1 MSQDGGDIRNTML
14 RYWEHFDPSLESM
27 MLDARAQLLNVEESA
42 EILSHLPDISG
53 KDVLELGAGI
63 GRFTS
68 KLAAQARHVTAV
80 DFIPAYVESNRR
92 RNGHL
97 DNVTF
102 LQCDVMKLDRPAESV
117 DVVFSNWLYMYLSD
131 EECMQ
136 LLQKEVC
143 WLRDGGLLFLRESCF
158 KPSGDVKRTT
168 NPTFYRRLSDYYN
181 MIKRVSNAAGDTIE
195 CFVVE
200 NVANVKAY
208 IKHKQNPC
216 QVCFLA
222 KKMRSNAVK
231 DFNSFQEFLDKR
243 QYSSNGVRLY
253 EWIFGDTFISTGGL
267 STTEWGVKKAGVKDG
282 DRILDVGCGV
292 GGHDFYMAEK
302 FDVRI
307 MAVDLSVN
315 MMSIALEHF
324 AKRPHLADKIQFK
337 MSDVMQAEF
346 PEASFDLIYSR
357 DALLH
362 IADKDTLFA
371 LFHKWLAPGGR
382 IFFTDYCRGD
392 KDKEEYSEEFKQ
404 YVAQRQY
411 NLLTVSEYGQL
422 LKKAGFVN
430 VKAEDIS
437 EDTVSNLRREL
448 ERLENSKDEFLKEFT
463 TDDFAYL
470 KQGWEA
476 KIKRGADGDQAW
488 CACYAEKKN

>member
-1 MSQDGGDIRNTML
+1 MNQGGGDVRDTML

-53 KDVLELGAGI
+53 KDVLELGSGI
-63 GRFTS
+63 GRFTG

-80 DFIPAYVESNRR
+80 DFIPAYVESNRQ

-97 DNVTF
+97 DNVSF
-102 LQCDVMKLDRPAESV
+102 VQLDVMKLDLPAQSF

-131 EECMQ
+131 EECLR
-136 LLQKEVC
+136 LLEKGIT

-158 KPSGDVKRTT
+158 KPSGDVKRRT

-181 MIKRVSNAAGDTIE
+181 MIKKVPNAVGNPIE

-200 NVANVKAY
+200 KVANVKAY

-222 KKMRSNAVK
+222 KKMRTDAVK
-231 DFNSFQEFLDKR
+231 DFHSFQEFLDQR
-243 QYSSNGVRLY
+243 QYSRNGVRLY
-253 EWIFGDTFISTGGL
+253 EWIFGNTFVSTGGL

-302 FDVRI
+302 YDVRI
-307 MAVDLSVN
+307 VAVDLSVN

-324 AKRPHLADKIQFK
+324 AQRPHLADKIQFK
-337 MSDVMQAEF
+337 MSDVTKSEF

-392 KDKEEYSEEFKQ
+392 KEDYSEEFKT

-411 NLLTVSEYGQL
+411 NLLTVSEYGKL
-422 LKKAGFVN
+422 LEKAGFVN
-430 VKAEDIS
+430 VQAEDIS
-437 EDTVSNLRREL
+437 QETVGNLRREL
-448 ERLENSKDEFLKEFT
+448 EKLESSKDDFLKEFSA
-463 TDDFAYL
+463 DDFNYL

-488 CACYAEKKN
+488 CACYAEKSKE

>member
-63 GRFTS
+63 GRFTG

-102 LQCDVMKLDRPAESV
+102 LQCDVMKLDRPAESF

-143 WLRDGGLLFLRESCF
+143 WLRDGG
-158 KPSGDVKRTT
+158 DVKRAT

-181 MIKRVSNAAGDTIE
+181 MIKRVSNAAGDTTE

-208 IKHKQNPC
+208 IKLPGIPGQATVLE
-216 QVCFLA
+216 Q
-222 KKMRSNAVK
+222 RSAPLRV
-231 DFNSFQEFLDKR
+231 DLSATR
-243 QYSSNGVRLY
+243 SSARAGYQPPSGASR
-253 EWIFGDTFISTGGL
+253 
-267 STTEWGVKKAGVKDG
+267 KAGVKDG

-302 FDVRI
+302 YDVRI

-324 AKRPHLADKIQFK
+324 AKRPHLADK
-337 MSDVMQAEF
+337 SF

-362 IADKDTLFA
+362 IADKETLFA

-392 KDKEEYSEEFKQ
+392 KNQEDYSEEFKQ

-422 LKKAGFVN
+422 LKKAG
-430 VKAEDIS
+430 I
-437 EDTVSNLRREL
+437 RE
-448 ERLENSKDEFLKEFT
+448 RP
-463 TDDFAYL
+463 
-470 KQGWEA
+470 G
-476 KIKRGADGDQAW
+476 
-488 CACYAEKKN
+488 

>member
-1 MSQDGGDIRNTML
+1 HSYLVVWTESQL
-14 RYWEHFDPSLESM
+14 RKAPRCHW
-27 MLDARAQLLNVEESA
+27 
-42 EILSHLPDISG
+42 SHL
-53 KDVLELGAGI
+53 
-63 GRFTS
+63 
-68 KLAAQARHVTAV
+68 H
-80 DFIPAYVESNRR
+80 RR
-92 RNGHL
+92 
-97 DNVTF
+97 
-102 LQCDVMKLDRPAESV
+102 
-117 DVVFSNWLYMYLSD
+117 VV
-131 EECMQ
+131 
-136 LLQKEVC
+136 V
-143 WLRDGGLLFLRESCF
+143 
-158 KPSGDVKRTT
+158 
-168 NPTFYRRLSDYYN
+168 
-181 MIKRVSNAAGDTIE
+181 
-195 CFVVE
+195 
-200 NVANVKAY
+200 
-208 IKHKQNPC
+208 KHKQNPC

-302 FDVRI
+302 YDVRI

-337 MSDVMQAEF
+337 MSDVTQAEF

-362 IADKDTLFA
+362 IADKETLFK

-392 KDKEEYSEEFKQ
+392 KDKEDYSEEFKE

-411 NLLTVSEYGQL
+411 NLFTVSEYGQL
-422 LKKAGFVN
+422 LQKTGFVN
-430 VKAEDIS
+430 VQAEDIS
-437 EDTVSNLRREL
+437 EDTVRTLRKEL
-448 ERLENSKDEFLKEFT
+448 ERLENSKDDFLKEFT
-463 TDDFAYL
+463 ADDFAYL
-470 KQGWEA
+470 KKGWEA

-488 CACYAEKKN
+488 CACYAEKSNN

>member
-1 MSQDGGDIRNTML
+1 ML

-63 GRFTS
+63 GRFTG

-80 DFIPAYVESNRR
+80 DFIPAYVEANRR

-102 LQCDVMKLDRPAESV
+102 LQCDVMKLDRPAESF

-181 MIKRVSNAAGDTIE
+181 MIKR
-195 CFVVE
+195 
-200 NVANVKAY
+200 AY

-302 FDVRI
+302 YDVRI

-324 AKRPHLADKIQFK
+324 AKRPHLAEKIQFK
-337 MSDVMQAEF
+337 MSDVTQAEF

-362 IADKDTLFA
+362 IADKETLFA

-392 KDKEEYSEEFKQ
+392 KAKEDYSEEFKE

-430 VKAEDIS
+430 VQAEDIS
-437 EDTVSNLRREL
+437 EDTVRTLRREL
-448 ERLENSKDEFLKEFT
+448 ERLENW
-463 TDDFAYL
+463 
-470 KQGWEA
+470 QGRLSQGIHSRRLRLSEEGLGG
-476 KIKRGADGDQAW
+476 KDQAW
-488 CACYAEKKN
+488 CRRRPGMVCLLC